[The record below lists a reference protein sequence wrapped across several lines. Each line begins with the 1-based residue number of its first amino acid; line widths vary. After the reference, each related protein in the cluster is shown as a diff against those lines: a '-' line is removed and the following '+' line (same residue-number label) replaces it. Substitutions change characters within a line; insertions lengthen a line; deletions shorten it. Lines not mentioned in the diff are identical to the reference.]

1 MKKDNFILLFMG
13 TCSLIYYFK
22 YSSDQVLFL
31 YLGICLVTVV
41 FLAETVPY
49 ILKINRFANAELKN
63 IDSMS
68 GIDFEEYVAFLLD
81 KHGYEKTKVTQAQSD
96 QGIDII
102 TKKDSETIGIQ
113 CKRWK
118 RKVGNKA
125 IQEVYSG
132 IGYYTLDK
140 AIVVTNSYFTDS
152 AKELAA
158 KLNVELWDRNKLI
171 KLIKESKTNS

>member
-1 MKKDNFILLFMG
+1 MKKDNLIFAFIG
-13 TCSLIYYFK
+13 VCALIYYFK
-22 YSSDQVLFL
+22 YSDNQVLFL
-31 YLGICLVTVV
+31 YLGIFTLTIV
-41 FLAETVPY
+41 FLAETIPF
-49 ILKINRFANAELKN
+49 ILKTYRFANAQLIS
-63 IDSMS
+63 IDEMS

-81 KHGYEKTKVTQAQSD
+81 KLGYKTPKVTPAQSD

-102 TKKDSETIGIQ
+102 TSKDTVKIGIQ

-132 IGYYTLDK
+132 VGFYSLDK

-152 AKELAA
+152 AKDLAA
-158 KLNVELWDRNKLI
+158 KLDVELWDRNTLVKLI
-171 KLIKESKTNS
+171 KDTKTK

>member
-1 MKKDNFILLFMG
+1 MNYLL
-13 TCSLIYYFK
+13 
-22 YSSDQVLFL
+22 
-31 YLGICLVTVV
+31 
-41 FLAETVPY
+41 
-49 ILKINRFANAELKN
+49 
-63 IDSMS
+63 
-68 GIDFEEYVAFLLD
+68 
-81 KHGYEKTKVTQAQSD
+81 KVTPAQSD

-102 TKKDSETIGIQ
+102 TSKDTMKIGIQ

-132 IGYYTLDK
+132 VGFYSLDK

-158 KLNVELWDRNKLI
+158 KLDVELWDRNTLVKLI
-171 KLIKESKTNS
+171 KDTKTK